1 MFLFLVC
8 ICADVSLD
16 RVPHDKVDV
25 IERNHLYDGKGELNF
40 TQYIF
45 WDLDFRGDYHVIA
58 WRMEKVDG
66 STIRPPHKD
75 WRSGFYQMNFFDRDK
90 LRRIS
95 SCSYRETWTQV
106 DPEVEDRKIRP
117 VEYRRGLSK

>member
-75 WRSGFYQMNFFDRDK
+75 WRSGFYHMNFLVILF
-90 LRRIS
+90 LHLLVLLHLF
-95 SCSYRETWTQV
+95 YQ
-106 DPEVEDRKIRP
+106 
-117 VEYRRGLSK
+117 LHLLQLHLN